1 MWLSSMCS
9 MSSARVGKWS
19 PQPPNLQALEKK
31 EAAAMPVMVL
41 HRDPPAVPALPGPA
55 AAGRGEAG
63 ARGERDGARE
73 MGSERDV
80 GGGEEE
86 EEEVVVVEAVVV
98 QATRVRVPSVLV
110 EVEEEEEVVPATR
123 VKCPSALEVAA

>member
-1 MWLSSMCS
+1 

-63 ARGERDGARE
+63 AGGNGTERERDGERE
-73 MGSERDV
+73 REG

-86 EEEVVVVEAVVV
+86 
-98 QATRVRVPSVLV
+98 
-110 EVEEEEEVVPATR
+110 
-123 VKCPSALEVAA
+123 VAAAAAASGAAEGRDGLGGGR